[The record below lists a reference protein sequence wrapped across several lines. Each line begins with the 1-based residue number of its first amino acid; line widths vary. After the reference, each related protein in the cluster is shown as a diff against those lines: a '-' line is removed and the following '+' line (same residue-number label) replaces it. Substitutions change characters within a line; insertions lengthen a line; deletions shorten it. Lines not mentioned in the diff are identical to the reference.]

1 MNLAAIERN
10 PMDVEIRPLRPEDIK
25 QVSEIERQA
34 FPTLWPPTPFKRE
47 LGNRR
52 AKYLLAWDPG
62 RTRSG
67 TEEKAL
73 PEVILTPSG
82 KSPLVR
88 LMDAVKGGFGGH
100 DYAGANGPPV
110 LGFVGLWFISGE
122 AHITAI
128 AVEESSRGKGIGEL
142 LLMGSVELSMKCGA
156 NVVTLEVRVSNEVA
170 QSLYQKYGFRE
181 VGIRRAY
188 YTDNREDAVIM
199 TTDPINTPA
208 YRRRLAAL
216 VAACKERHGEISMV
230 LT

>member
-1 MNLAAIERN
+1 MNVAAIERK
-10 PMDVEIRPLRPEDIK
+10 PMDVEIRPLRPEDIQ

-62 RTRSG
+62 RTQSH
-67 TEEKAL
+67 TEEL
-73 PEVILTPSG
+73 SRPQVFLRPSG
-82 KSPLVR
+82 QSRFGR
-88 LMDAVKGGFGGH
+88 LMGAVKGCFGGH
-100 DYAGANGPPV
+100 DGAGADDSHI
-110 LGFVGLWFISGE
+110 LGFVGLWFMSGE

-142 LLMGSVELSMKCGA
+142 LLIGSVELAMKSGA

-170 QSLYQKYGFRE
+170 QSLYGKYGFRD

-199 TTDPINTPA
+199 TTDPLNTPG
-208 YRRRLAAL
+208 YQGRFAAL
-216 VAACKERHGEISMV
+216 VAAYRERHGEISMV